1 MWVSMPITK
10 PRARPRGRSTEQEK
24 GQTLVEFAFVVIL
37 FLTVLFAIVEFG
49 RALWTWNTIVQATRA
64 GARFAVVETPTS
76 TNSEV
81 KNFVVYYNSA
91 GTGSPVLPGLTT
103 SNVTVNYYK
112 IDSTGNY
119 VAPPGGN
126 KFMADLIQVSITGY
140 TFNFLVPIF
149 GSGITLP
156 AFTTTLNLEGLGA
169 T

>member
-1 MWVSMPITK
+1 MLT
-10 PRARPRGRSTEQEK
+10 RFRSCSQDRKNEK
-24 GQTLVEFAFVVIL
+24 GAILVLV
-37 FLTVLFAIVEFG
+37 
-49 RALWTWNTIVQATRA
+49 A
-64 GARFAVVETPTS
+64 GAMVVLLGMAGLAFDLGMLY
-76 TNSEV
+76 NV
-81 KNFVVYYNSA
+81 K
-91 GTGSPVLPGLTT
+91 TE
-103 SNVTVNYYK
+103 
-112 IDSTGNY
+112 IDPSTGNN